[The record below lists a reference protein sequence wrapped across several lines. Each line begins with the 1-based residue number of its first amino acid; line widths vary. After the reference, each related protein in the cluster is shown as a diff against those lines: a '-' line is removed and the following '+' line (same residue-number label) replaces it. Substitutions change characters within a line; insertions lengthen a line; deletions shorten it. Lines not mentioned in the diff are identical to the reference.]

1 MCLLQGQQEAI
12 ILATAYQE
20 KKTALLE
27 TSTEWVPPPPAWKAA
42 VKLETVQMRTNVF
55 LSSPET
61 QRMVLQSALVKWASL
76 GSPQCLL
83 NKKRIDISRSF
94 NILPVCKPE
103 VGFCISVM
111 VKSEANI
118 GVCF

>member
-1 MCLLQGQQEAI
+1 MSASGSTGSYNSGYSLPREEDCIAGNKYRVGPLTPGLEGSREAGDSADEDKCVSLL
-12 ILATAYQE
+12 
-20 KKTALLE
+20 
-27 TSTEWVPPPPAWKAA
+27 
-42 VKLETVQMRTNVF
+42 
-55 LSSPET
+55 PET
-61 QRMVLQSALVKWASL
+61 QHMVLQSALVKWASL